1 MKLKMEFMLRQVA
14 GYYVVVPVGDACVD
28 FNGMVNLNET
38 GAFLFERL
46 QQETSREE
54 LVKALL
60 QEYQVDEATAKQ
72 AVDGFVDKL
81 EQADLLA

>member
-46 QQETSREE
+46 QQFASGIPGGRSHSQTGGGR
-54 LVKALL
+54 LCG
-60 QEYQVDEATAKQ
+60 Q
-72 AVDGFVDKL
+72 A
-81 EQADLLA
+81 

>member
-14 GYYVVVPVGDACVD
+14 GYYVVVPVGESCVD

-46 QQETSREE
+46 QQETSREQ
-54 LVKALL
+54 LVDALL
-60 QEYQVDEATAKQ
+60 REYDVDQTTALQ
-72 AVDGFVDKL
+72 AVDSFLEKL
-81 EQADLLA
+81 DQAGLLA